1 MNCFQRDS
9 LKDMLHLSALHG
21 NNACTRNL
29 GDRLRGC
36 WQRKEWIL
44 SFLSLPTQR
53 VLIHQISSQ
62 ILDIDCCVPQGSCLG
77 QILFIMY
84 VSSIFSGVKNHLPSI
99 HAYAY
104 DIRCICPPSL
114 CRHLRNMM
122 RSENLAKL
130 VQLTF
135 ERGWSPTDSR

>member
-9 LKDMLHLSALHG
+9 LKGRLRLSALHG
-21 NNACTRNL
+21 SNACTRNL

-84 VSSIFSGVKNHLPSI
+84 VSSIFNGVKNHLPSI

-114 CRHLRNMM
+114 CWHLRNMM

>member
-9 LKDMLHLSALHG
+9 LKDMLRLSALHG
-21 NNACTRNL
+21 NNVCTRNL

-44 SFLSLPTQR
+44 SFLSLHTQR
-53 VLIHQISSQ
+53 VLIHQNSSK
-62 ILDIDCCVPQGSCLG
+62 ILDRDRCVPQDSCLG

-84 VSSIFSGVKNHLPSI
+84 VSWIFNGVKNHLPSI

-104 DIRCICPPSL
+104 DILCICLVCYTAVFSVVTQLSFPQTAP
-114 CRHLRNMM
+114 
-122 RSENLAKL
+122 ENRT
-130 VQLTF
+130 TF
-135 ERGWSPTDSR
+135 LSRG

>member
-9 LKDMLHLSALHG
+9 LKDMLRLSALHG
-21 NNACTRNL
+21 NNACTTNL

-44 SFLSLPTQR
+44 SFLSLNTQR
-53 VLIHQISSQ
+53 VLIHQNSSK
-62 ILDIDCCVPQGSCLG
+62 ICDTDCRVPQRSCLG
-77 QILFIMY
+77 QILIIMY
-84 VSSIFSGVKNHLPSI
+84 VFWIFNCLKNHLPSI

-104 DIRCICPPSL
+104 DIRCICRSSL
-114 CRHLRNMM
+114 CRHLRNAMS
-122 RSENLAKL
+122 SENLSKL

-135 ERGWSPTDSR
+135 ELGWSPTDSR

>member
-1 MNCFQRDS
+1 MVTMRAQEILETDFGVVGNAKNGFCPSS
-9 LKDMLHLSALHG
+9 LY
-21 NNACTRNL
+21 
-29 GDRLRGC
+29 
-36 WQRKEWIL
+36 IL
-44 SFLSLPTQR
+44 SVF
-53 VLIHQISSQ
+53 SSTRSPQ
-62 ILDIDCCVPQGSCLG
+62 KILDIDCCVPQGSCLG

-84 VSSIFSGVKNHLPSI
+84 VSSIFNGVKNHLPSI

-135 ERGWSPTDSR
+135 ERGWPPTDSR